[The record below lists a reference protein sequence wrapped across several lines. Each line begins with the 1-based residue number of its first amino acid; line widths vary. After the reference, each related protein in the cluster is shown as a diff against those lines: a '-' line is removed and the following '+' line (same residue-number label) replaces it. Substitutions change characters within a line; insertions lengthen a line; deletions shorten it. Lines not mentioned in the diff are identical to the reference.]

1 MAPAVLFT
9 CLASGLGALVVG
21 ALLRRSGTGGGMR
34 GGMALG
40 AIAGFLG
47 SLATMIPLRYCV
59 LDPENHMFFKLSVL
73 GQTITVN
80 AVALLGF
87 LLVVVVAWALALAIN
102 RLRHHWQARSGGIW
116 KVDTAPGT
124 FVGHDFSPWIFLAP
138 TIVGLAVFTYYPAAQ
153 NFFLGT
159 QLARRG
165 VANTA
170 FNCLDNFASL
180 ITSRLQDAHY
190 YILSDGFIWHA
201 ENARYLAVFGNS
213 VFFSLFIVLVANVLG
228 IAIALLASQK
238 IRGASVY
245 RTLMIWPYAISGVV
259 VGVVFA
265 VLLGGGGSGFLNQ
278 SLRLFGFEPIPFLSD
293 PWWARASVV
302 AAAAWNKLGF
312 NVLIYIA
319 ALQAVPMEL
328 MEAASIDGANAW
340 KRFLHVTIPMISPY
354 IFFVVFLNLNYSFFD
369 LYAVIDNLTEGGPV
383 YATTNLVV
391 DVIRVGV
398 ESRDIGKAAAQS
410 IVLFIV
416 VIGLTYMQFR
426 VMGRR
431 VTYGVD

>member
-1 MAPAVLFT
+1 MPPFVFT
-9 CLASGLGALVVG
+9 CLVSGLGALAVG
-21 ALLRRSGTGGGMR
+21 VIFWRSGSSLRDGL
-34 GGMALG
+34 ALG

-47 SLATMIPLRYCV
+47 CLATMIPLQYCV

-73 GQTITVN
+73 DQTVTVN
-80 AVALLGF
+80 AVVLITV
-87 LLVVVVAWALALAIN
+87 LLVLVVIWAFALVIN
-102 RLRHHWQARSGGIW
+102 RLRHHWRTRSATVW
-116 KVDTAPGT
+116 KADTAPGT
-124 FVGHDFSPWIFLAP
+124 FVGYDFSPWIFLAP
-138 TIVGLAVFTYYPAAQ
+138 TLVGLAVFTYYPAAQ

-170 FNCLDNFASL
+170 FICLDNFASL

-213 VFFSLFIVLVANVLG
+213 VFFSVFIVLVANVLG
-228 IAIALLASQK
+228 LAIALLASQK

-259 VGVVFA
+259 VGIVFA
-265 VLLGGGGSGFLNQ
+265 ILLGGGGSGFLNQ
-278 SLRLFGFEPIPFLSD
+278 VLRLFGAEPVPFLSD
-293 PWWARASVV
+293 SWWARVSVG

-319 ALQAVPMEL
+319 ALQSVPMEL

-340 KRFLHVTIPMISPY
+340 KRFLNVTIPMISPY

-383 YATTNLVV
+383 NATTNLVV

-431 VTYGVD
+431 VTYGAD

>member
-1 MAPAVLFT
+1 MLSAFLFT
-9 CLASGLGALVVG
+9 CLATVLGALAVG
-21 ALLRRSGTGGGMR
+21 ALLRRSNGLR
-34 GGMALG
+34 GGLALG
-40 AIAGFLG
+40 AVAGLLG
-47 SLATMIPLRYCV
+47 SLTTMVPLKYCV
-59 LDPENHMFFKLSVL
+59 LDPENHMFFRLSVL

-80 AVALLGF
+80 AVAVIGI
-87 LLVVVVAWALALAIN
+87 LLVMAVTWAFALAID
-102 RLRHHWQARSGGIW
+102 RLRHHWPARGGTVWQA
-116 KVDTAPGT
+116 DTAPGT
-124 FVGHDFSPWIFLAP
+124 FVGYDFSPWIFLAP
-138 TIVGLAVFTYYPAAQ
+138 TVVGLAVFTYYPAAQ

-165 VANTA
+165 VANTV

-190 YILSDGFIWHA
+190 YILSDGNIWHA

-213 VFFSLFIVLVANVLG
+213 VFFSLFIVLVANALG

-238 IRGASVY
+238 IRGASIY

-265 VLLGGGGSGFLNQ
+265 LLLGGGGSGFLNQ
-278 SLRLFGFEPIPFLSD
+278 TLRLLGLQPLPFLSN

-312 NVLIYIA
+312 NVLIYVA
-319 ALQAVPMEL
+319 ALQAVPREL
-328 MEAASIDGANAW
+328 LEAASIDGANAW
-340 KRFLHVTIPMISPY
+340 KRFLNVTIPMISPY
-354 IFFVVFLNLNYSFFD
+354 IFLVVFLNLNYSFFD

-383 YATTNLVV
+383 NATTNLVV

-410 IVLFIV
+410 IVLFMV
-416 VIGLTYMQFR
+416 VVGLTYMQFR

-431 VTYGVD
+431 VTYGAD

>member
-1 MAPAVLFT
+1 
-9 CLASGLGALVVG
+9 
-21 ALLRRSGTGGGMR
+21 
-34 GGMALG
+34 MALG
-40 AIAGFLG
+40 ALAGLLG
-47 SLATMIPLRYCV
+47 SLATMTPLQYCV
-59 LDPENHMFFKLSVL
+59 LDPKNHMFFKLSVL

-80 AVALLGF
+80 AVALIGF
-87 LLVVVVAWALALAIN
+87 LLVIVVAWAFALAIFK
-102 RLRHHWQARSGGIW
+102 LRHYWLARSVTLW

-124 FVGHDFSPWIFLAP
+124 FVGYDFAPWIFLAP
-138 TIVGLAVFTYYPAAQ
+138 TVVGLAAFTYLPAVQ

-165 VANTA
+165 VTNTV

-180 ITSRLQDAHY
+180 ITSPIQDAHY
-190 YILSDGFIWHA
+190 YVLSDGFIWNA

-213 VFFSLFIVLVANVLG
+213 VFFSLFIVLVANMLG
-228 IAIALLASQK
+228 LSIALLASQK
-238 IRGASVY
+238 VRGASIY

-265 VLLGGGGSGFLNQ
+265 ILLGGGGSGFVNQ
-278 SLRLFGFEPIPFLSD
+278 ILRFFGFEPVPFLSD
-293 PWWARASVV
+293 PWWARVSVV
-302 AAAAWNKLGF
+302 MAAAWNKLGF

-319 ALQAVPMEL
+319 ALQSVPKEL
-328 MEAASIDGANAW
+328 VEAASIDGANAW
-340 KRFLHVTIPMISPY
+340 QRFLNVTVPMISPY

-369 LYAVIDNLTEGGPV
+369 LYGVIDNLTEGGPV
-383 YATTNLVV
+383 NATTNLVV

-398 ESRDIGKAAAQS
+398 ESSDIGKAAAQS
-410 IVLFIV
+410 IILFIV

-431 VTYGVD
+431 VTYGAD

>member
-1 MAPAVLFT
+1 MPSVLFT
-9 CLASGLGALVVG
+9 ILASALGALLVG
-21 ALLRRSGTGGGMR
+21 AILNRRGR
-34 GGMALG
+34 GVWGAMALG
-40 AIAGFLG
+40 AVAGLLG
-47 SLATMIPLRYCV
+47 SLATMIPLQYCV
-59 LDPENHMFFKLSVL
+59 LDPENHMFFRISIL
-73 GQTITVN
+73 GRTITVN
-80 AVALLGF
+80 AVAVLGI
-87 LLVVVVAWALALAIN
+87 LLVVVVAWAIALALD
-102 RLRHHWQARSGGIW
+102 RLRHHWLARGGAVW
-116 KVDTAPGT
+116 KADTAPGT
-124 FVGHDFSPWIFLAP
+124 FIGYDFSPWIFLAP
-138 TIVGLAVFTYYPAAQ
+138 TLVGLAVFTYYPAAQ

-165 VANTA
+165 VEKTA

-190 YILSDGFIWHA
+190 YILSDGFVWHA

-213 VFFSLFIVLVANVLG
+213 VFFSMFIVLVANVLG
-228 IAIALLASQK
+228 LAIALLASQK

-259 VGVVFA
+259 VGIVFA
-265 VLLGGGGSGFLNQ
+265 ILLGGGGSGFLNQ
-278 SLRLFGFEPIPFLSD
+278 VLRLFGAEPVPFLSD
-293 PWWARASVV
+293 AWWARVSVGM
-302 AAAAWNKLGF
+302 AAAWNKLGF

-319 ALQAVPMEL
+319 ALQAVPVEL
-328 MEAASIDGANAW
+328 MEAASIDGANVW
-340 KRFLHVTIPMISPY
+340 KRFLNVTIPMISPY

-383 YATTNLVV
+383 NATTNLVV

-410 IVLFIV
+410 IVLFMV
-416 VIGLTYMQFR
+416 VVGLTYAQFR

-431 VTYGVD
+431 VTYGAD

>member
-1 MAPAVLFT
+1 M
-9 CLASGLGALVVG
+9 
-21 ALLRRSGTGGGMR
+21 
-34 GGMALG
+34 
-40 AIAGFLG
+40 
-47 SLATMIPLRYCV
+47 
-59 LDPENHMFFKLSVL
+59 
-73 GQTITVN
+73 
-80 AVALLGF
+80 
-87 LLVVVVAWALALAIN
+87 
-102 RLRHHWQARSGGIW
+102 
-116 KVDTAPGT
+116 
-124 FVGHDFSPWIFLAP
+124 
-138 TIVGLAVFTYYPAAQ
+138 
-153 NFFLGT
+153 GT

-165 VANTA
+165 VTNTV
-170 FNCLDNFASL
+170 FICLDNFASL

-190 YILSDGFIWHA
+190 YILSDGFLWHA

-213 VFFSLFIVLVANVLG
+213 IFFSVLIVLFANILG

-238 IRGASVY
+238 IRGASIY

-265 VLLGGGGSGFLNQ
+265 VLLGGGGSGFFNQ
-278 SLRLFGFEPIPFLSD
+278 GLQLFGFPPIPFLSD
-293 PWWARASVV
+293 PWWARVSVV
-302 AAAAWNKLGF
+302 MAAAWNKLGF
-312 NVLIYIA
+312 NILIYIA
-319 ALQAVPMEL
+319 ALQSVPMEL
-328 MEAASIDGANAW
+328 MEAASIDGAGAW
-340 KRFLHVTIPMISPY
+340 KRFLNVTIPMISPY

-369 LYAVIDNLTEGGPV
+369 LFAVIDNLTEGGPV
-383 YATTNLVV
+383 FSTTNLVV

>member
-1 MAPAVLFT
+1 MSAFLFT
-9 CLASGLGALVVG
+9 CLASALGALVVG
-21 ALLRRSGTGGGMR
+21 ALLRRSGSGLL

-40 AIAGFLG
+40 AIAGLLG
-47 SLATMIPLRYCV
+47 SLATMIPLQYCV

-73 GQTITVN
+73 GRTVTVN
-80 AVALLGF
+80 AVALIGF
-87 LLVVVVAWALALAIN
+87 LLVIVVAWGFALAIIM
-102 RLRHHWQARSGGIW
+102 LRRNWLARSDTVW

-124 FVGHDFSPWIFLAP
+124 FVGYDFSPWIFLAP
-138 TIVGLAVFTYYPAAQ
+138 TIVGLAVFTYLPAAQ

-165 VANTA
+165 VANTI
-170 FNCLDNFASL
+170 FICLDNFASL

-213 VFFSLFIVLVANVLG
+213 VFFSVFIVFLANALG

-238 IRGASVY
+238 IRGASIY

-278 SLRLFGFEPIPFLSD
+278 SLRFLGFEPIPFLSD
-293 PWWARASVV
+293 PWWARFSVV

-312 NVLIYIA
+312 NVLIYVA
-319 ALQAVPMEL
+319 ALQAVPRVL

-340 KRFLHVTIPMISPY
+340 KRFLYVTIPMISPY

-369 LYAVIDNLTEGGPV
+369 LYGVIDNLTEGGPV
-383 YATTNLVV
+383 NATTNLVV

-410 IVLFIV
+410 IVLFVV

-431 VTYGVD
+431 VTYGAD

>member
-1 MAPAVLFT
+1 MPAILFT
-9 CLASGLGALVVG
+9 CLASALGALVVG
-21 ALLRRSGTGGGMR
+21 ALLRRSGSGLL

-40 AIAGFLG
+40 AIAGLLG
-47 SLATMIPLRYCV
+47 SLATMTPLKYCV
-59 LDPENHMFFKLSVL
+59 LDPENHMFFKLSIL

-80 AVALLGF
+80 AVALIGF
-87 LLVVVVAWALALAIN
+87 LLVMVVAWAFALAIN
-102 RLRHHWQARSGGIW
+102 RLRRYWLARSASVW
-116 KVDTAPGT
+116 TADTATGA
-124 FVGHDFSPWIFLAP
+124 FVGYDFSPWIFLAP
-138 TIVGLAVFTYYPAAQ
+138 TVVGLAVFTYYPAAQ

-213 VFFSLFIVLVANVLG
+213 VFFSVFIVLAANVLG

-238 IRGASVY
+238 IRGATIY
-245 RTLMIWPYAISGVV
+245 RTLMIWPYAVSGVV

-278 SLRLFGFEPIPFLSD
+278 SLRLLGFEPIPFLSD
-293 PWWARASVV
+293 AWWARVSVV
-302 AAAAWNKLGF
+302 GAAAWNKLGF
-312 NVLIYIA
+312 NVLIYVA
-319 ALQAVPMEL
+319 ALQAVPREL

-340 KRFLHVTIPMISPY
+340 KRFLNVTIPMISPY

-369 LYAVIDNLTEGGPV
+369 LYGVIDNLTEGGPV
-383 YATTNLVV
+383 NATTNLVV

>member
-1 MAPAVLFT
+1 VPSVLFT
-9 CLASGLGALVVG
+9 ILASALGALLVG
-21 ALLRRSGTGGGMR
+21 AILNRRGR
-34 GGMALG
+34 GVWGAMALG
-40 AIAGFLG
+40 AVAGLLG
-47 SLATMIPLRYCV
+47 SLATMIPLQYCV
-59 LDPENHMFFKLSVL
+59 LDPENHMFFRISIL
-73 GQTITVN
+73 GRTITVN
-80 AVALLGF
+80 AVAVLGI
-87 LLVVVVAWALALAIN
+87 LLVVVVAWAIALALD
-102 RLRHHWQARSGGIW
+102 RLRHHWLARGGAVW
-116 KVDTAPGT
+116 KADTAPGT
-124 FVGHDFSPWIFLAP
+124 FIGYDFSPWIFLAP
-138 TIVGLAVFTYYPAAQ
+138 TLVGLAVFTYYPAAQ

-165 VANTA
+165 VEKTA

-190 YILSDGFIWHA
+190 YILSDGFVWHA

-213 VFFSLFIVLVANVLG
+213 VFFSMFIVLVANVLG
-228 IAIALLASQK
+228 LAIALLASQK

-259 VGVVFA
+259 VGIVFA
-265 VLLGGGGSGFLNQ
+265 ILLGGGGSGFLNQ
-278 SLRLFGFEPIPFLSD
+278 VLRLFGAEPVPFLSD
-293 PWWARASVV
+293 AWWARVSVGM
-302 AAAAWNKLGF
+302 AAAWNKLGF

-319 ALQAVPMEL
+319 ALQAVPVEL
-328 MEAASIDGANAW
+328 MEAASIDGANVW
-340 KRFLHVTIPMISPY
+340 KRFLNVTIPMISPY

-383 YATTNLVV
+383 NATTNLVV

-410 IVLFIV
+410 IVLFMV
-416 VIGLTYMQFR
+416 VVGLTYAQFR

-431 VTYGVD
+431 VTYGAD

>member
-1 MAPAVLFT
+1 MPAVLFT

-21 ALLRRSGTGGGMR
+21 AVLKRSGSGLL

-40 AIAGFLG
+40 AIAGLLG

-59 LDPENHMFFKLSVL
+59 LDPENHMFFKLSIV

-80 AVALLGF
+80 AVALIGF
-87 LLVVVVAWALALAIN
+87 LLVMVVAWAFALAID
-102 RLRHHWQARSGGIW
+102 RLRHHWLARSASVW
-116 KVDTAPGT
+116 KADTAPGT
-124 FVGHDFSPWIFLAP
+124 FVGYDFSPWIFLAP
-138 TIVGLAVFTYYPAAQ
+138 TLVGLAVFTYYPAAQ

-213 VFFSLFIVLVANVLG
+213 VFFSVFIVLVANVLG
-228 IAIALLASQK
+228 IAIAVLASQK
-238 IRGASVY
+238 IRGATIY
-245 RTLMIWPYAISGVV
+245 RTLMIWPYAVSGVV

-278 SLRLFGFEPIPFLSD
+278 SLRFLGFEPIPFLSD
-293 PWWARASVV
+293 PWWARVSVV

-312 NVLIYIA
+312 NVLIYVA
-319 ALQAVPMEL
+319 ALQAVPREL

-340 KRFLHVTIPMISPY
+340 KRFLNVTIPMISPY

-383 YATTNLVV
+383 NATTNLVV
-391 DVIRVGV
+391 DVIRIGV

-431 VTYGVD
+431 VTYGAD

>member
-1 MAPAVLFT
+1 MSPFLFT
-9 CLASGLGALVVG
+9 CVASGLGALVVG
-21 ALLRRSGTGGGMR
+21 ALFWRRGSRLQDGI
-34 GGMALG
+34 ALG

-47 SLATMIPLRYCV
+47 SLATMIPLQFCV
-59 LDPENHMFFKLSVL
+59 LDPTNHMFFNLSVL
-73 GQTITVN
+73 GQTIKVN
-80 AVALLGF
+80 AVALIAL
-87 LLVVVVAWALALAIN
+87 LLVAVVIWGFALAIN
-102 RLRHHWQARSGGIW
+102 ILRRQWLARGGAIW
-116 KVDTAPGT
+116 RADTAPGT
-124 FVGHDFSPWIFLAP
+124 FVGYDISPWIFLAP
-138 TIVGLAVFTYYPAAQ
+138 TVVGLAVFTYYPAAQ

-165 VANTA
+165 VTNTV
-170 FNCLDNFASL
+170 FICLDNFASL
-180 ITSRLQDAHY
+180 ITNRLQDAHY
-190 YILSDGFIWHA
+190 YILSDGFLWHA

-213 VFFSLFIVLVANVLG
+213 VFFSVLIVLCANILG

-238 IRGASVY
+238 IRGASIY

-265 VLLGGGGSGFLNQ
+265 VLLGGGGSGFFNQ
-278 SLRLFGFEPIPFLSD
+278 ALGLLGFPPIPFLSD
-293 PWWARASVV
+293 PWWARVSVV
-302 AAAAWNKLGF
+302 MAAAWNKLGF

-328 MEAASIDGANAW
+328 MEAASIDGAGAW
-340 KRFLHVTIPMISPY
+340 KRFLSVTIPMISPY

-369 LYAVIDNLTEGGPV
+369 LFAVIDNLTEGGPV
-383 YATTNLVV
+383 FSTTNLVV

-431 VTYGVD
+431 VTYGTD

>member
-1 MAPAVLFT
+1 MASAFLFT
-9 CLASGLGALVVG
+9 CLATGLGALAVG
-21 ALLRRSGTGGGMR
+21 ALLRRSGGGLR

-40 AIAGFLG
+40 AVAGFLG
-47 SLATMIPLRYCV
+47 SLTTMVPLQYCV

-80 AVALLGF
+80 AVALIGF
-87 LLVVVVAWALALAIN
+87 LLVMAVTWAFALAID
-102 RLRHHWQARSGGIW
+102 RLRHHWLARGGTVWQA
-116 KVDTAPGT
+116 DTAPGT
-124 FVGHDFSPWIFLAP
+124 FVGYDFSPWIFLAP
-138 TIVGLAVFTYYPAAQ
+138 TVVGLLVFTWYPAAQ

-165 VANTA
+165 VANTV
-170 FNCLDNFASL
+170 FICLDNFASL

-213 VFFSLFIVLVANVLG
+213 VFFSLFIVLVANALG

-238 IRGASVY
+238 IRGASIY

-265 VLLGGGGSGFLNQ
+265 VLLGGGGSGFFNQ
-278 SLRLFGFEPIPFLSD
+278 GLRVLGLQPLPFLSD
-293 PWWARASVV
+293 PWWARVSVV

-312 NVLIYIA
+312 NVLIYVA
-319 ALQAVPMEL
+319 ALQAVPREL
-328 MEAASIDGANAW
+328 LEAASIDGANAW
-340 KRFLHVTIPMISPY
+340 QRFLNVTIPLISPY
-354 IFFVVFLNLNYSFFD
+354 IFLVVFLNLNYSFFD

-383 YATTNLVV
+383 NATTNLVV

-410 IVLFIV
+410 IVLFMV

-431 VTYGVD
+431 VTYGAD

>member
-1 MAPAVLFT
+1 MPPFLFT
-9 CLASGLGALVVG
+9 CLASCLAALVVG
-21 ALLRRSGTGGGMR
+21 ALFWRRGSGLQDGI
-34 GGMALG
+34 ALG

-47 SLATMIPLRYCV
+47 SLATMIPLQFCV
-59 LDPENHMFFKLSVL
+59 LDPTNHMFFNLSVL
-73 GQTITVN
+73 GQTIKVN
-80 AVALLGF
+80 AVALIAL
-87 LLVVVVAWALALAIN
+87 LLVAVAIWAFALAIN
-102 RLRHHWQARSGGIW
+102 ILRHQWLARGGAIW
-116 KVDTAPGT
+116 RADTAPGT
-124 FVGHDFSPWIFLAP
+124 FVGYDISPWIFLAP
-138 TIVGLAVFTYYPAAQ
+138 TVVGLAIFTYYPAAQ

-165 VANTA
+165 VTNTV
-170 FNCLDNFASL
+170 FICLDNFASL
-180 ITSRLQDAHY
+180 ITNRLQDAHY
-190 YILSDGFIWHA
+190 YILSDGFFWHA

-213 VFFSLFIVLVANVLG
+213 VFFSVLIVLCANFLG

-238 IRGASVY
+238 IRGASIY

-265 VLLGGGGSGFLNQ
+265 VLLGGGRSGFFNQ
-278 SLRLFGFEPIPFLSD
+278 ALGLLGFPPIPFLSD
-293 PWWARASVV
+293 PWWARVSVV
-302 AAAAWNKLGF
+302 MAAAWNKLGF

-319 ALQAVPMEL
+319 ALQAVPREL
-328 MEAASIDGANAW
+328 MEAASIDGAGAW
-340 KRFLHVTIPMISPY
+340 KRFLNVTIPMISPY

-369 LYAVIDNLTEGGPV
+369 LFAVIDNLTEGGPV
-383 YATTNLVV
+383 FSTTNLVV

-410 IVLFIV
+410 IVLLIV

-431 VTYGVD
+431 VTYGAD

>member
-1 MAPAVLFT
+1 MSAFLFT
-9 CLASGLGALVVG
+9 LLASALGALLVG
-21 ALLRRSGTGGGMR
+21 PLLKRRGRRLGGGL
-34 GGMALG
+34 ALG
-40 AIAGFLG
+40 AVAGLLG
-47 SLATMIPLRYCV
+47 SLATMIPLHFCV
-59 LDPENHMFFKLSVL
+59 LDPANHMFFKLSIL
-73 GQTITVN
+73 GGTITVN
-80 AVALLGF
+80 AVAILGI
-87 LLVVVVAWALALAIN
+87 LLVVVVAWAFALAID
-102 RLRHHWQARSGGIW
+102 RLRHHWSARGGAVW
-116 KVDTAPGT
+116 KADTAPGT
-124 FVGHDFSPWIFLAP
+124 FIGYDFSPWIFLAP
-138 TIVGLAVFTYYPAAQ
+138 TLVGLAVFTYYPAAQ

-165 VANTA
+165 VEKTA

-190 YILSDGFIWHA
+190 YILSDGFVWHA

-213 VFFSLFIVLVANVLG
+213 VFFTLFIVLVANVLG
-228 IAIALLASQK
+228 LSIALLASQK

-259 VGVVFA
+259 VGIVFA
-265 VLLGGGGSGFLNQ
+265 ILLGGGGSGFINQ
-278 SLRLFGFEPIPFLSD
+278 VLRLFGVEPVPFLSD
-293 PWWARASVV
+293 AWWARVSVGM
-302 AAAAWNKLGF
+302 AAAWNKLGF

-319 ALQAVPMEL
+319 ALQAVPAEL

-340 KRFLHVTIPMISPY
+340 KRFLNVTIPMISPY

-383 YATTNLVV
+383 NATTNLVV

-410 IVLFIV
+410 IVLFTV
-416 VIGLTYMQFR
+416 VVGLTYMQFR

-431 VTYGVD
+431 VTYGAD

>member
-1 MAPAVLFT
+1 MPPFLFT
-9 CLASGLGALVVG
+9 CLASCLAALVVG
-21 ALLRRSGTGGGMR
+21 ALFWRSGSGLQDGI
-34 GGMALG
+34 ALG

-47 SLATMIPLRYCV
+47 SLATMIPLQFCV
-59 LDPENHMFFKLSVL
+59 LDPKNHMFFNLSVL
-73 GQTITVN
+73 GQTIKVN
-80 AVALLGF
+80 AVALIAF
-87 LLVVVVAWALALAIN
+87 LLVVVVIWGFALAIN
-102 RLRHHWQARSGGIW
+102 RLRHHWLARGGAIW
-116 KVDTAPGT
+116 RADTAPGT
-124 FVGHDFSPWIFLAP
+124 FVGYDISPWIFLAP
-138 TIVGLAVFTYYPAAQ
+138 TVVGLAVFTYYPAAQ

-165 VANTA
+165 VTNTV
-170 FNCLDNFASL
+170 FICLDNFASL

-190 YILSDGFIWHA
+190 YILSDGFLWHA

-213 VFFSLFIVLVANVLG
+213 IFFSVLIVLFANILG

-238 IRGASVY
+238 IRGASIY

-265 VLLGGGGSGFLNQ
+265 VLLGGGGSGFFNQ
-278 SLRLFGFEPIPFLSD
+278 GLQLFGFPPIPFLSD
-293 PWWARASVV
+293 PWWARVSVV
-302 AAAAWNKLGF
+302 MAAAWNKLGF
-312 NVLIYIA
+312 NILIYIA

-328 MEAASIDGANAW
+328 IEAASIDGAGAW
-340 KRFLHVTIPMISPY
+340 KRFLNVTIPMISPY

-369 LYAVIDNLTEGGPV
+369 LFAVIDNLTEGGPV
-383 YATTNLVV
+383 FSTTNLVV

-431 VTYGVD
+431 VTYGAD

>member
-1 MAPAVLFT
+1 MPAFLFT
-9 CLASGLGALVVG
+9 CLASALGALVVG
-21 ALLRRSGTGGGMR
+21 AVLKRRGRGLR
-34 GGMALG
+34 GGLALG
-40 AIAGFLG
+40 AVAGLLG
-47 SLATMIPLRYCV
+47 SLATMIPLQYCV
-59 LDPENHMFFKLSVL
+59 LDPENHMFFELSVL

-80 AVALLGF
+80 AVALIGF
-87 LLVVVVAWALALAIN
+87 LLVIVVAWAFVLAID
-102 RLRHHWQARSGGIW
+102 RLRHHWLARGATVW
-116 KVDTAPGT
+116 KADTAPGT
-124 FVGHDFSPWIFLAP
+124 FIGYDFSPWIFLAP
-138 TIVGLAVFTYYPAAQ
+138 TLVGLAVFTYYPAAQ

-213 VFFSLFIVLVANVLG
+213 VFFSVFIVLVANVLG
-228 IAIALLASQK
+228 LAIALLASQK

-245 RTLMIWPYAISGVV
+245 RTLIIWPYAISGVV
-259 VGVVFA
+259 VGIVFA
-265 VLLGGGGSGFLNQ
+265 ILLGGGGSGFLNQ
-278 SLRLFGFEPIPFLSD
+278 FLQLFGAEPAPFLSD
-293 PWWARASVV
+293 AWWARASVV

-340 KRFLHVTIPMISPY
+340 KRFLNVTIPMISPY

-383 YATTNLVV
+383 NATTNLVV
-391 DVIRVGV
+391 DIIRVGV

-410 IVLFIV
+410 IVLFMV
-416 VIGLTYMQFR
+416 VVGLTYMQFR

-431 VTYGVD
+431 VTYGAD